1 VEKHIVE
8 HIELEPLPELL
19 TEYYPDTQTLVLE
32 TGARRA
38 EGEEIAKGV
47 VVFYDHDNNVVGI
60 TVESAEFLLKPLV
73 DAVLAKQRGEANPPV
88 IHSVGGV
95 NVPSQRDGN

>member
-1 VEKHIVE
+1 MEKHIVE

-60 TVESAEFLLKPLV
+60 TVECAELLLKPFV
-73 DAVLAKQRGEANPPV
+73 DVVVAKHKETKLDR
-88 IHSVGGV
+88 S
-95 NVPSQRDGN
+95 